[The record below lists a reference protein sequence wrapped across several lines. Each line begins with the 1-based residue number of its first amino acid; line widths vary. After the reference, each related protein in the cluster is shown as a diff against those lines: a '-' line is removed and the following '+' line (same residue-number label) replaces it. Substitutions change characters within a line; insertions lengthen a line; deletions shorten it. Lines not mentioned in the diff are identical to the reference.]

1 MIFWGKERRNG
12 RRYPVNWS
20 GALIVDSADLR
31 EIQPVRI
38 ADLSASGAR
47 FLIPRVY
54 FRGRYL
60 LSERRA
66 ARLMLRMELPETP
79 HGDASSWVQRISVR
93 WYRWSVS
100 EKAFEIAVEFIDLSH
115 ASRKLLDA
123 LIQGLKKKKSL
134 PPGSVFHRI
143 FLLLTG

>member
-1 MIFWGKERRNG
+1 VDWR
-12 RRYPVNWS
+12 

-47 FLIPRVY
+47 FFIPRVY

-66 ARLMLRMELPETP
+66 ARLMLRMELPERP
-79 HGDASSWVQRISVR
+79 DEDASSWVQQISVR
-93 WYRWSVS
+93 WYRWSVAD
-100 EKAFEIAVEFIDLSH
+100 KAFEIAVEFIDLSL
-115 ASRKLLDA
+115 ASQKLLDA
-123 LIQGLKKKKSL
+123 LVAGLKEKKSL
-134 PPGSVFHRI
+134 PPGSVLYRI
-143 FLLLTG
+143 LLLLTG

>member
-1 MIFWGKERRNG
+1 MIFWGKERRRG
-12 RRYPVNWS
+12 RRYPANWS

-66 ARLMLRMELPETP
+66 ARLMLRMELPERP
-79 HGDASSWVQRISVR
+79 DGDVSSWVQRISVR
-93 WYRWSVS
+93 WYRWSVAD
-100 EKAFEIAVEFIDLSH
+100 KAFEIAVEFIDLSV

-123 LIQGLKKKKSL
+123 LVQGLKEKKS
-134 PPGSVFHRI
+134 PTPGSVFFQI
-143 FLLLTG
+143 LLLLTD